1 MSTLYLRVL
10 EKWINANFRLPSAA
24 ISSVK
29 RGGLPQFLLSW
40 LETGLQGLILP
51 GQRRAV
57 LSGVQRLPRLLRSTG
72 LERGSCCAGSRKN
85 GPHPGCLLLCEG
97 YAMGGAGTRPGD
109 SVVSES
115 GRCRRDGRR
124 LSALSPAGK
133 FSENDSCCAGSIFR
147 LLLEISAAKAA
158 APFPVK
164 AACAFFDSL
173 QSRSSF
179 KLNSLPSAETAAAG
193 PFGAEAPAPTA
204 AETAAASPSGAEAP
218 TPTAAETAA
227 ASPFA
232 AEAPTPTAAETTAA
246 GSSAANVPVSNTA
259 EDAAENTAPDCLVR
273 IEEGVSFFCCAGTWD
288 LPFLK
293 TTRRLYIAGPA
304 VNTRLYSA
312 VSHSFRELVR
322 LIDRRR

>member
-29 RGGLPQFLLSW
+29 RGGLPRFLLSW

-72 LERGSCCAGSRKN
+72 LERGSCCAGS
-85 GPHPGCLLLCEG
+85 
-97 YAMGGAGTRPGD
+97 A
-109 SVVSES
+109 
-115 GRCRRDGRR
+115 
-124 LSALSPAGK
+124 
-133 FSENDSCCAGSIFR
+133 FR
-147 LLLEISAAKAA
+147 LLLKISAAKAA

-179 KLNSLPSAETAAAG
+179 KLNSLPSAEAAAAGPSGIEAPTTAAETAAAG

-204 AETAAASPSGAEAP
+204 AETAAASP
-218 TPTAAETAA
+218 
-227 ASPFA
+227 FA
-232 AEAPTPTAAETTAA
+232 AEAP
-246 GSSAANVPVSNTA
+246 VSNTS
-259 EDAAENTAPDCLVR
+259 EDAAENTALDCLVR
-273 IEEGVSFFCCAGTWD
+273 IEEGVSFSCCAGTWD

-322 LIDRRR
+322 LIDRRRQDPSILTKAGLLKLLLTQDALRGDSCSHRTAGT

>member
-72 LERGSCCAGSRKN
+72 LERGSCCAGS
-85 GPHPGCLLLCEG
+85 
-97 YAMGGAGTRPGD
+97 A
-109 SVVSES
+109 
-115 GRCRRDGRR
+115 
-124 LSALSPAGK
+124 
-133 FSENDSCCAGSIFR
+133 FR
-147 LLLEISAAKAA
+147 LLLKISAAKAA

-218 TPTAAETAA
+218 APTAAE
-227 ASPFA
+227 
-232 AEAPTPTAAETTAA
+232 
-246 GSSAANVPVSNTA
+246 
-259 EDAAENTAPDCLVR
+259 DAAPDCLVR
-273 IEEGVSFFCCAGTWD
+273 IGEGVSFSCCAGTWD

>member
-1 MSTLYLRVL
+1 
-10 EKWINANFRLPSAA
+10 
-24 ISSVK
+24 
-29 RGGLPQFLLSW
+29 
-40 LETGLQGLILP
+40 
-51 GQRRAV
+51 
-57 LSGVQRLPRLLRSTG
+57 
-72 LERGSCCAGSRKN
+72 
-85 GPHPGCLLLCEG
+85 
-97 YAMGGAGTRPGD
+97 MGGAGTRPGD

-115 GRCRRDGRR
+115 GRCRRDSRR
-124 LSALSPAGK
+124 LSAFSPAGK
-133 FSENDSCCAGSIFR
+133 FSENDSCCAGSAFR

-179 KLNSLPSAETAAAG
+179 KLNSLPSAEAAAAGPPGIEAPTTAAETAAAG

-204 AETAAASPSGAEAP
+204 AETAAASP
-218 TPTAAETAA
+218 
-227 ASPFA
+227 FA
-232 AEAPTPTAAETTAA
+232 AEAP
-246 GSSAANVPVSNTA
+246 VSNTS
-259 EDAAENTAPDCLVR
+259 EDAAENTALDCLVR
-273 IEEGVSFFCCAGTWD
+273 IEEGVSFSCCAGTWD

>member
-29 RGGLPQFLLSW
+29 RGGLPRFLLSW

-72 LERGSCCAGSRKN
+72 LERGSCCAGS
-85 GPHPGCLLLCEG
+85 
-97 YAMGGAGTRPGD
+97 A
-109 SVVSES
+109 
-115 GRCRRDGRR
+115 
-124 LSALSPAGK
+124 
-133 FSENDSCCAGSIFR
+133 FR
-147 LLLEISAAKAA
+147 LLLKISAAKAA

-179 KLNSLPSAETAAAG
+179 KLNSLPSAEAAAAGPPGIEAPTTAAETAAAG

-204 AETAAASPSGAEAP
+204 AE
-218 TPTAAETAA
+218 
-227 ASPFA
+227 
-232 AEAPTPTAAETTAA
+232 
-246 GSSAANVPVSNTA
+246 
-259 EDAAENTAPDCLVR
+259 NTAPDCLVR
-273 IEEGVSFFCCAGTWD
+273 IGEGVSFSCCAGTWD

>member
-72 LERGSCCAGSRKN
+72 LERGSCCAGS
-85 GPHPGCLLLCEG
+85 
-97 YAMGGAGTRPGD
+97 A
-109 SVVSES
+109 
-115 GRCRRDGRR
+115 
-124 LSALSPAGK
+124 
-133 FSENDSCCAGSIFR
+133 FR
-147 LLLEISAAKAA
+147 LLLKISAAKAA

-204 AETAAASPSGAEAP
+204 AE
-218 TPTAAETAA
+218 
-227 ASPFA
+227 
-232 AEAPTPTAAETTAA
+232 
-246 GSSAANVPVSNTA
+246 
-259 EDAAENTAPDCLVR
+259 DAAPDCLVR
-273 IEEGVSFFCCAGTWD
+273 IGEGVSFSCCAGTWD

>member
-57 LSGVQRLPRLLRSTG
+57 LPGVQRFPRLLRSTG

-85 GPHPGCLLLCEG
+85 GPHPGCPLLCKG

-115 GRCRRDGRR
+115 GRCRRDSRR
-124 LSALSPAGK
+124 LSAFSPAGK
-133 FSENDSCCAGSIFR
+133 FSENDSCCAGSAFR

-218 TPTAAETAA
+218 APTAAE
-227 ASPFA
+227 
-232 AEAPTPTAAETTAA
+232 
-246 GSSAANVPVSNTA
+246 
-259 EDAAENTAPDCLVR
+259 DAAPDCLVR
-273 IEEGVSFFCCAGTWD
+273 IGEGVSFSCCAGTWD